1 MLGLIEPDALPNM
14 LLERTRSQSTPSIPT
29 LQTQLLR
36 TILPIVL
43 TPLALAGLTGWQISN
58 LKAKAQ
64 TEQLLSDRALMM
76 SEVVSEILIEH
87 QALLKMLAKN
97 PAIVDAA
104 KQGTTRSTAAK
115 LNEVPIAVLEQRY
128 ATTKLLEPNPRLNT
142 YLQEVARDGGF
153 SELFFT
159 EQTGLNIALTQPT
172 SDFVQRDEAWWQA
185 GKRQGQFVQ
194 RPHFDE
200 SSKTYGIDLIQ
211 AISDPKTKQFL
222 GAIKGVFSSKQFEQG
237 LTLWE
242 HMGITASSTL
252 QLLDVQQDSLVIA
265 TLTNSGVVEGQPII
279 GGTEIATRSAQ
290 LVSQLKAGVD
300 RDQQQH
306 LPKGTIYFVH
316 ETGEAAM
323 LSAFV
328 YQQRKYA
335 IASVPGTDWVVACSI
350 EQGEIRQASDRMG
363 LIFTFIVLILA
374 AVTIGFVRAISR
386 RLSAP
391 LDDLAT
397 VAEQVAQGELD
408 LCARPHG
415 SQETIHVADSF
426 NNMVAKVR
434 QLLAD
439 KENLHGSALELL
451 LEIQAI
457 AESVQEVDAN
467 TQQASQLVRMTDD
480 SVRVGDESM
489 DRTVAEMAALQAA
502 VEAAAFKLK
511 SLGAASMQISRIVNL
526 VEEFATQTNVL
537 ALNASIEANRAETA
551 GLGFAVVAK
560 EVRTLALQ
568 SGDATAEIKQL
579 VKTIQSETQSAI
591 ATMQQG
597 QVHVT
602 SGVEWLEHTRA
613 RLQDISEAIEQV
625 RLLVDSI
632 AQSTALQAQSA
643 TIVKESIQQVAALS
657 DRNRHLL

>member
-1 MLGLIEPDALPNM
+1 M
-14 LLERTRSQSTPSIPT
+14 LLERNHPQSTPSIPT

-43 TPLALAGLTGWQISN
+43 TPLAVAGLAGWQITN
-58 LKAKAQ
+58 LKAKSQ
-64 TEQLLSDRALMM
+64 TEQLLSDQALMM

-87 QALLKMLAKN
+87 QALLKLLAKN

-104 KQGTTRSTAAK
+104 KTGTTRSVAAK

-128 ATTKLLEPNPRLNT
+128 ATTKLLDPNPRLNA
-142 YLQEVARDGGF
+142 YLQEVALSGGF
-153 SELFFT
+153 AELFFT
-159 EQTGLNIALTQPT
+159 ERNGLNIAFTQPT

-194 RPHFDE
+194 SPHFDE
-200 SSKTYGIDLIQ
+200 SAKTYGIDLIQ
-211 AISDPKTKQFL
+211 SIVDPETEQFL
-222 GAIKGVFSSKQFEQG
+222 GTIKGVFSSTQFEQG

-242 HMGITASSTL
+242 HMGVTESSTL
-252 QLLDVQQDSLVIA
+252 QLLDVQQDSRVIA
-265 TLTNSGVVEGQPII
+265 TLTNSGVLVGQPII
-279 GGTEIATRSAQ
+279 GETEIANRSIQ
-290 LVSQLKAGVD
+290 LVSQLNAGVD
-300 RDQQQH
+300 PSQQQH
-306 LPKGTIYFVH
+306 LPKGTIHFVH
-316 ETGEAAM
+316 ETGKAAM

-328 YQQRKYA
+328 YRQRKYA
-335 IASVPGTDWVVACSI
+335 IATVPGTNWVVVCSLARA
-350 EQGEIRQASDRMG
+350 EIRQASDRIG
-363 LIFTFIVLILA
+363 LVFAFIFVILA
-374 AVTIGFVRAISR
+374 ALTTGLVRAIAR

-397 VAEQVAQGELD
+397 VAEQVAQGDLN

-439 KENLHGSALELL
+439 KENLHGSAMKLL

-467 TQQASQLVRMTDD
+467 TQQASQLVRTTDD

-591 ATMQQG
+591 TTMQQG
-597 QVHVT
+597 QLHVT

-613 RLQDISEAIEQV
+613 RLQEVSEAIEQV
-625 RLLVDSI
+625 RLLVESI

-643 TIVKESIQQVAALS
+643 AVVKESIQQVAALS
-657 DRNRHLL
+657 DRERHQIS